1 MCISIY
7 IYIER
12 YIGIDIDIK
21 PCITNRERI
30 KKEIFFAMFTHL
42 LMESGFG
49 ASF

>member
-21 PCITNRERI
+21 LCIMNRERI
-30 KKEIFFAMFTHL
+30 KEICHVHTPADGKRL
-42 LMESGFG
+42 WSIL
-49 ASF
+49 